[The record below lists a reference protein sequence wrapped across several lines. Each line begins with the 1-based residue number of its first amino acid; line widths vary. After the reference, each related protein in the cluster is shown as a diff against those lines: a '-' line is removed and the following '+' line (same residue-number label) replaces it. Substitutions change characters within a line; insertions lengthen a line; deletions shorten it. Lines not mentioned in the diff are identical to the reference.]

1 MMKQSGSNHI
11 KMPHL
16 LLIAGNGRNVGK
28 TFLACKIIEYLSK
41 STEVTGL
48 KISPHFYQVTESDI
62 LFSNEH
68 FIITN
73 EKQINA
79 KDSSLMLQAG
89 AKHVFFVMVK
99 PGFIAEAFEKLL
111 PFLPET
117 PIVCE
122 SAQLHEVVTP
132 GLFLFVKRAGDEI
145 VKPEYLKYSPVIV
158 NNDGN
163 HFDFDFQQIQFEN
176 NKINLIPEKWE
187 SLKR

>member
-1 MMKQSGSNHI
+1 MMKQSGNIHI

-28 TFLACKIIEYLSK
+28 TLVACKIIEYFSQ

-48 KISPHFYQVTESDI
+48 KISPHFHQVTESDI

-73 EKQINA
+73 EKQINS

-89 AKHVFFVMVK
+89 AKEVFFVMVK

-111 PFLPET
+111 PFLPKT

-122 SAQLHEVVTP
+122 SGQLHEVVTP

-145 VKPEYLKYSPVIV
+145 VKPEYLKHSPLII

-163 HFDFDFQQIQFEN
+163 YFDFDIQNIQFEN
-176 NKINLIPEKWE
+176 KGLNLIPEKWE

>member
-1 MMKQSGSNHI
+1 MKSTVESHD

-28 TFLACKIIEYLSK
+28 TYLACNIIRYFSK
-41 STEVTGL
+41 QQEVTGL
-48 KISPHFYQVTESDI
+48 KISPHFHPVTESEI

-73 EKQINA
+73 ENQINT

-89 AKHVFFVMVK
+89 AKEVFFVMVK
-99 PGFIAEAFEKLL
+99 PGFIAEAFEKLQ

-117 PIVCE
+117 LIVCE
-122 SAQLHEVVTP
+122 SGQLHEVVTP

-145 VKPEYLKYSPVIV
+145 VKPEYLKHSPLII

-163 HFDFDFQQIQFEN
+163 YFDFDIQNIQFEN
-176 NKINLIPEKWE
+176 KGLNLIPEKWE

>member
-1 MMKQSGSNHI
+1 MMKQTGNNHI

-28 TFLACKIIEYLSK
+28 TFFACKIIEYFSQ

-48 KISPHFYQVTESDI
+48 KISPHFHQVTESDI

-73 EKQINA
+73 EKQINT

-89 AKHVFFVMVK
+89 AKQVYFVMVK
-99 PGFIAEAFEKLL
+99 PGFITEAYEKLL
-111 PFLPET
+111 PFLHET

-132 GLFLFVKRAGDEI
+132 GLFLFIKRAGDEI
-145 VKPEYLKYSPVIV
+145 VKPEDLKYLPVIV
-158 NNDGN
+158 NNNGEY
-163 HFDFDFQQIQFEN
+163 FDFDIQNIQFEN
-176 NKINLIPEKWE
+176 KELSLIP
-187 SLKR
+187 

>member
-1 MMKQSGSNHI
+1 
-11 KMPHL
+11 MPHL

-28 TFLACKIIEYLSK
+28 TFIACKIIEYFSK
-41 STEVTGL
+41 SIEVTGL
-48 KISPHFYQVTESDI
+48 KISPHFHAVNSEDV
-62 LFSNEH
+62 LFENEY
-68 FIITN
+68 FIIIN
-73 EKQINA
+73 EKQINT
-79 KDSSLMLQAG
+79 KDSSLMLQSG
-89 AKHVFFVMVK
+89 AKQVFFAMVK
-99 PGFIAEAFEKLL
+99 PGFIAEAFQKLL

-145 VKPEYLKYSPVIV
+145 VKPECLKYAPVIV

-163 HFDFDFQQIQFEN
+163 RFDFDIHNIQFEN